1 MATPPF
7 KRLLTAAELR
17 EEACAAA
24 DRLTQ
29 SLVVPPGCAL
39 AATGSFAR
47 RAMTPFSDLDLI
59 LLHPEGT
66 TLSEDVVSEVWYP
79 IWDAKYRL
87 DYAVRT
93 PSEFAAIAGSDPA
106 AGFAQLD
113 LSYVAGD
120 KQLVDSTRAQVY
132 ATWRRL
138 LQGNFDDFVDIA
150 IARWRRSGT
159 LATMTHPDIKN
170 GRGGLR
176 DIQFIRAL
184 ALGNLADAPRLEKE
198 RALLLDVRTLLHVT
212 ARRHRDVLDPEF
224 AAEIAHELGFADR
237 YELSSAVVTA
247 AAAVDKAMERA
258 LATARGLVA
267 KRSATRSRKPL
278 DIGVVDVD
286 GEIHLARTADLTE
299 PWLLLRVAA
308 AAARSGRTVAP
319 KVWEQLR
326 EVPDLPDRWT
336 AAATDSFFALLS
348 SPVHTP
354 RLIQE
359 METHGLWERIVPEW
373 SHIRGLLPRE
383 RTHAH
388 TVDYHSILTVARCA
402 NARTSVARPDLLLL
416 AGLYHDIGKGYGRP
430 HELVGAEMVARAAAK
445 MRLDLADRSRMKTVV
460 AEHTT
465 LARIVSRTDPLSDA
479 ARDELLEAVRY
490 DYLTLALLVVLA
502 KADAEST
509 GPGVWNR
516 RLDRGIDAVSG
527 RAFAQLNGLRP
538 TKPLVSVDRE
548 IGLRY
553 NPDKDTFTVVW
564 RGSYQREA
572 VRPLALIAALG
583 WFIVSS
589 RLVRTGE
596 GYAGEF
602 DVRALHGTIDMETA
616 EEHLIQSYKSGTYT
630 VLPPFVPGPAT
641 AMWTGGIF
649 EIRIDDYTGTLGHVL
664 ALLPDCEWLSTSTPG
679 ATMVLHA
686 LPHGEIPRA
695 ALVRNVTQALVNG

>member
-1 MATPPF
+1 MP
-7 KRLLTAAELR
+7 TAAQLR
-17 EEACAAA
+17 EEAFAAA
-24 DRLTQ
+24 TRLTQ
-29 SLVVPPGCAL
+29 SLVLPPGCAL

-66 TLSEDVVSEVWYP
+66 TLSDDVVSEVWYP

-113 LSYVAGD
+113 LAFVAGD

-138 LQGNFDDFVDIA
+138 LQRNFDAFVDIA

-176 DIQFIRAL
+176 DIQFLRAL
-184 ALGNLADAPRLEKE
+184 ALGNLADVPTLETE

-224 AAEIAHELGFADR
+224 AAEIAQQMGFADR

-258 LATARGLVA
+258 LATARGVVA
-267 KRSATRSRKPL
+267 KRSPSRSRKPL
-278 DIGVVDVD
+278 DIGVVDAG

-308 AAARSGRTVAP
+308 ASARSGRPVSD

-326 EVPDLPDRWT
+326 ELPELPERWT

-359 METHGLWERIVPEW
+359 MEAHGLWERLVPEW
-373 SHIRGLLPRE
+373 AHIRGLLPRE

-402 NARTSVARPDLLLL
+402 DARTSVARPDLLLL

-430 HELVGAEMVARAAAK
+430 HSVVGAEMVARAAAK
-445 MRLDLADRSRMKTVV
+445 LRLDLADRSRVQTVV

-465 LARIVSRTDPLSDA
+465 LARIVSRTDPQSDA

-490 DYLTLALLVVLA
+490 DYLTLALLVALA
-502 KADAEST
+502 QADAEST
-509 GPGVWNR
+509 GPGVWNQ
-516 RLDRGIDAVSG
+516 RLARAIETVSR
-527 RAFAQLNGLRP
+527 RAFEQLESLRP
-538 TKPLVSVDRE
+538 TKPLVAADRDM
-548 IGLRY
+548 GLRY
-553 NPDKDTFTVVW
+553 NPEEDIFTVVW
-564 RGSYQREA
+564 RGNYQREA
-572 VRPLALIAALG
+572 VRALALIAAFG

-589 RLVRTGE
+589 RLVRTAE

-602 DVRALHGTIDMETA
+602 DVRALQGSIDLVTDEQR
-616 EEHLIQSYKSGTYT
+616 LIQAYKSGTHS

-664 ALLPDCEWLSTSTPG
+664 SLLPDCEWLSTTTPG
-679 ATMVLHA
+679 STMVLHA
-686 LPHGEIPRA
+686 LPSEDIPRA